1 MTRFKFQKD
10 LYPKIA
16 LLKAAYTYTDSA
28 YIHLDA
34 DSEYYYVELEI
45 KQGAE
50 PIDEKQFLNEMLTQS
65 VRHMVYQQTKNI
77 RELMLARAMA
87 TTIVGDTEV
96 FDIEESSQEDFME
109 EDLLK
114 DWFDGNE

>member
-1 MTRFKFQKD
+1 MTKYKFAKE

-16 LLKAAYTYTDSA
+16 LMKAAYFFTNTC

-34 DSEYYYVELEI
+34 DDSYYYVE
-45 KQGAE
+45 
-50 PIDEKQFLNEMLTQS
+50 IDPKNMESPVTEKTFVNEMLAQS

-87 TTIVGDTEV
+87 TTVVGET
-96 FDIEESSQEDFME
+96 ESSESLDIADQEYQE
-109 EDLLK
+109 SELLK
-114 DWFDGNE
+114 NWFEGND